1 MWRWRRRRGRA
12 GVGDAAAAA
21 GSASRA
27 AVRGPRATLEPGI
40 ELNRAAETRLHLNR
54 NAMAAYGL
62 SARETFVA
70 SRCWFKSASFFP

>member
-1 MWRWRRRRGRA
+1 L
-12 GVGDAAAAA
+12 
-21 GSASRA
+21 
-27 AVRGPRATLEPGI
+27 ATQLRLQDQLVALLLEDLEPLFEPGI